1 MNLTEAQRREFTESM
16 KGRRG
21 SIYTLQV
28 KEGETYQIA
37 LDYKSGKEGSVS
49 HLSVDMYERK
59 LAVFE
64 ELKEKIKD
72 VEAIIYVGGI
82 TSTQEGEGHERAKLN
97 CLMYKSVS

>member
-1 MNLTEAQRREFTESM
+1 M

-82 TSTQEGEGHERAKLN
+82 TPHKKVKDMNVRKLN